1 MKSFRLG
8 RVASAL
14 IAIGLVACTTTV
26 KTTSTEGEAFAARL
40 IAEKVAAAS
49 EAHGRYVALVAEEQ
63 QIVARKQ
70 VALDTDTV
78 DVDYIGKP
86 QELLQTFAYRYGY
99 QYLEV
104 GKRQDLRTI
113 NLRVQQASPIEVL
126 KNVGLQIDGGA
137 DVVLDKNART
147 LRLIYKNFAPRKG

>member
-1 MKSFRLG
+1 MKTIRLS
-8 RVASAL
+8 VLASL
-14 IAIGLVACTTTV
+14 VGLMTLGGCTAPV
-26 KTTSTEGEAFAARL
+26 KTTSADSEAFAARL
-40 IAEKVAAAS
+40 IADKVAVAADAQ
-49 EAHGRYVALVAEEQ
+49 ERYVALVAEEQ

-70 VALDTDTV
+70 IALESDHV

-113 NLRVQQASPIEVL
+113 NVRVQQTSPVEVL
-126 KNVGLQIDGGA
+126 RSVGLQIDGGA
-137 DVVLDKNART
+137 DVVLDKDART
-147 LRLIYKNFAPRKG
+147 LRLIYKNSLPKKG